1 MRGFLPINISLLGE
15 LRLKELVLVDIVRDY
30 SAWYNITFVTGCL
43 ICVGIPFEDAIK
55 IGWLF
60 CDLLY
65 RVWVFY
71 FVAVEKI
78 LLVLIKQ
85 KNLVVVDTMV
95 QLIRDHLFSLELN
108 AIMLCYHRVVILG
121 CIHPSIY

>member
-1 MRGFLPINISLLGE
+1 M
-15 LRLKELVLVDIVRDY
+15 KELVLVDIVRDY
-30 SAWYNITFVTGCL
+30 SAWYNITFVTACL

-55 IGWLF
+55 LGWLL

-65 RVWVFY
+65 RIRVFY

-85 KNLVVVDTMV
+85 KNLVVVDTISLT
-95 QLIRDHLFSLELN
+95 LICVGSND
-108 AIMLCYHRVVILG
+108 V
-121 CIHPSIY
+121 SI